1 MICEDLLLSFGA
13 EYKSYDDGERIFSE
27 NDIPNFHYF
36 IIEGKVKLN
45 NYIENGKEF
54 IHAILSENCSI
65 AESYLFCDKRY
76 SINAYTISKV
86 KLLRT
91 PKVCFIA
98 LLNENPSYYSEILRC
113 SAKFIHSQLIMM
125 QTIAIQS
132 PEVKIKIF
140 LDLFKENQVSQYE
153 KSFLLQ
159 LPLTRQQLASFT
171 GLSVE
176 TVIRAIKNMEKNGVV
191 KIQNR
196 KIWY

>member
-13 EYKSYDDGERIFSE
+13 EYKSYEDGERIFSE

-45 NYIENGKEF
+45 NYIESSKEF
-54 IHAILSENCSI
+54 IHAILTENCSI
-65 AESYLFCDKRY
+65 TESYLFSDKRY

-91 PKVCFIA
+91 PKGNFIDF
-98 LLNENPSYYSEILRC
+98 LNDYPQYYRELLRC
-113 SAKFIHSQLIMM
+113 NAKFIHSQLIMM

-132 PEVKIKIF
+132 PEIKIKIF
-140 LDLFKENQVSQYE
+140 LNLFKANQSSENPES
-153 KSFLLQ
+153 SLLQ
-159 LPLTRQQLASFT
+159 IPLTRQKLASFT

-176 TVIRAIKNMEKNGVV
+176 TVIRAIKKMEKMAF
-191 KIQNR
+191 
-196 KIWY
+196 